1 MRFPFICLLAAS
13 CAAPTGHEASPP
25 PGLAV
30 LTTVSVSQKGVPFS
44 ELSTTLWKGREKL
57 LEALGPEPAP
67 GETGYGLEFA
77 LTGEFN
83 RAGEFWG
90 KLSGAEFDRTP
101 TGDRT
106 LYLGIP
112 WSERLGP
119 TTARAWTLEVP
130 GREGPYLVHVEMNF
144 DIWTITELSRPRFLH
159 RPKYLR

>member
-13 CAAPTGHEASPP
+13 CAAPTGHESTPP

-30 LTTVSVSQKGVPFS
+30 LTTVSVSQNGVPFS
-44 ELSTTLWKGREKL
+44 ELSTTLWKGREAH
-57 LEALGPEPAP
+57 LEALGPEPEP
-67 GETGYGLEFA
+67 GETGYGLEF
-77 LTGEFN
+77 
-83 RAGEFWG
+83 
-90 KLSGAEFDRTP
+90 DRTP
-101 TGDRT
+101 AGDRT